1 MTTIKKDPKTGKYGF
16 VYSGGFHPVTKERI
30 QKRRQGITS
39 LKEAKEILKSVILE
53 VEEEKMT
60 YDVHKGSFRDYI
72 LQWYEAKKVSLR
84 PSTLVNYNEQLKYNI
99 LPYLGN
105 FKLPELNEEIL
116 QNYINR
122 LHNERNLAPKTIR
135 TAYGMVSEVLK
146 KAARKNAFDIT
157 ILTELNLPKESRV
170 IRAWEKEDISTF
182 LNARNLILN
191 LTRHYIGFEIQ
202 IQTAL
207 RMGEVLGLR
216 WSDIDFER
224 RVLSVKQ
231 TLAKIDQNGNYG
243 LVNEVKTNSSFR
255 QVLLQKSLC
264 EDLIIHRDKV
274 TKEKQILGE
283 KYNENDL
290 VVCTSSGNWVH
301 PNNYRRSF
309 KVTRDYLKLPKLRA
323 HDLRHTHA
331 TFLIGVLQI
340 NPKIVQERLGHSNV
354 KTTIGTYSHAL
365 PSLQQEAV
373 DKMDKF
379 FE

>member
-1 MTTIKKDPKTGKYGF
+1 MATIKKDPKTGKYGF

-30 QKRRQGITS
+30 QKRRQGIATI
-39 LKEAKEILKSVILE
+39 KEAKEILKAVMLE
-53 VEEEKMT
+53 VEEEKKT
-60 YDVHKGSFRDYI
+60 YDVYKGSFQDYI
-72 LQWYEAKKVSLR
+72 LNWYEAKKVSLR

-99 LPYLGN
+99 LPYLGS
-105 FKLPELNEEIL
+105 FKLSELNEKVL

-146 KAARKNAFDIT
+146 KAARKNAFDIS
-157 ILTELNLPKESRV
+157 ILTEINIPKESRV
-170 IRAWEKEDISTF
+170 IRAWEKEDIATF

-191 LTRHYIGFEIQ
+191 LTRHYIGFELQ

-207 RMGEVLGLR
+207 RIGEVLGLR

-231 TLAKIDQNGNYG
+231 TLAKIDQSGNYG

-264 EDLIIHRDKV
+264 ENLKVHREKIM
-274 TKEKQILGE
+274 KEKQILGE
-283 KYNENDL
+283 KYNDNDL
-290 VVCTSSGNWVH
+290 VICTSAGNWVH

-309 KVTRDYLKLPKLRA
+309 RVTRDYLKLPKLRV

-340 NPKIVQERLGHSNV
+340 NPKIVQERLGHANV

-373 DKMDKF
+373 DKMDKYF
-379 FE
+379 